1 MLTDDE
7 RYPPFTNEQYEAL
20 REWLPL
26 HGWNEWNEEF
36 DPSSSDDEDDDDIA
50 QHKRLFQGIGGF
62 RNEEVV
68 DETSDDEETDD
79 EEFEE
84 AIRREEALMNGFAF
98 YFHLA
103 LLGQD

>member
-1 MLTDDE
+1 M
-7 RYPPFTNEQYEAL
+7 
-20 REWLPL
+20 PL

-68 DETSDDEETDD
+68 DETSDDEDTDD
-79 EEFEE
+79 ERC
-84 AIRREEALMNGFAF
+84 IRWEKNSKKQFGAREPS
-98 YFHLA
+98 
-103 LLGQD
+103 

>member
-1 MLTDDE
+1 MLTDDD
-7 RYPPFTNEQYEAL
+7 RYPPHEQHEAV
-20 REWLPL
+20 RERLPF
-26 HGWNEWNEEF
+26 HGWYF
-36 DPSSSDDEDDDDIA
+36 DPFSSDDEDDDDIA
-50 QHKRLFQGIGGF
+50 QHERLFQGIRDF
-62 RNEEVV
+62 RDEEVV